1 MSVGGIRK
9 ERGDVRRKNCE
20 MRRRQNGPCWRI
32 WADGSCKK
40 KNLQSICLTMSSLER
55 GGRKEKVSKNL
66 QKEEEELLLER
77 VVGFDRN
84 WSGKDP
90 MCYRSIA
97 H

>member
-1 MSVGGIRK
+1 
-9 ERGDVRRKNCE
+9 
-20 MRRRQNGPCWRI
+20 
-32 WADGSCKK
+32 
-40 KNLQSICLTMSSLER
+40 LER

-84 WSGKDP
+84 WSEKGP
-90 MCYRSIA
+90 MCYCSIA